1 MLNLKTSAYM
11 GLHCASRWHFVDLD
25 RGKGLRPLLTPQ
37 SSLALLLGSLVLAA
51 CSSIQPPSPSASH
64 IRADT
69 PAATRTDIPAPVAS
83 TVTLPRPKP
92 AAKTETYSVSVRN
105 IPVQDLLFALAR
117 DAKINVDVHPG
128 INGVVTVNAID
139 QTLQQILTRIAKQV
153 DMRWELEGPNLVVM
167 PDSPFLRTYKVDY
180 VNIARDLSG
189 TVSINTQIASTS
201 TSATAASTGGG
212 GGNNSSTA
220 VKSSAKNDFWHSLEK
235 NLKDILHETDKIL
248 PEGSSETVIERSD
261 QQATTGT
268 GAQGG
273 QAASS
278 RSTAG
283 AAGLAGSPNPASLQQ
298 QGTTV
303 VKRTTFREAASII
316 VNPEAGVVVARA
328 TARQHEKVQEYLD
341 LVLNAARRQVVIEA
355 TIAEVSLSDAYQ
367 QGINW
372 QSLRSLRP
380 GTPQAGFSAAQNPT
394 GLVGGTVPDPF
405 STSAGSFTTPPGTF
419 AFLLNYIAPGLG
431 LSSTLSLLETF
442 GKVKVL
448 SSPKI
453 SVLNNQTA
461 MLKVVDNVVYF
472 SIKSDTTTTTTGT
485 LTNITSTAHSV
496 SVGLVM
502 SVTPQIS
509 ETGTILLNVRP
520 TISSL
525 KGAGKTDP
533 TPGLAVANVVPEIQT
548 RELEP
553 MPRLADGEVAVMGGL
568 MEDRINNTTNQ
579 VPGVGDL
586 PVVGNLFRNRSETAT
601 KTELVIFLKPTIIR
615 DPSINGDYRAFRDQ
629 LPRPDYFGAKPSAPA
644 GTEAR

>member
-1 MLNLKTSAYM
+1 MLNLVSNWN
-11 GLHCASRWHFVDLD
+11 CSV
-25 RGKGLRPLLTPQ
+25 RGIRLRPLLIPPFHVVA
-37 SSLALLLGSLVLAA
+37 LAGLVAA
-51 CSSIQPPSPSASH
+51 GCSSIQPQPPSAAH
-64 IRADT
+64 IRSESLAT
-69 PAATRTDIPAPVAS
+69 PATGIPAPVAS
-83 TVTLPRPKP
+83 TVTLARPKA
-92 AAKTETYSVSVRN
+92 AAKVESYSVSVRN

-117 DAKINVDVHPG
+117 DAKLNVDIHPG
-128 INGVVTVNAID
+128 INGIVTINAID

-153 DMRWELEGPNLVVM
+153 DMRWELDGPNLVVM

-180 VNIARDLSG
+180 VNMARDVTG

-201 TSATAASTGGG
+201 TSATGAAAAGG
-212 GGNNSSTA
+212 GGNNSNTS
-220 VKSSAKNDFWHSLEK
+220 VKSSAKNDFWVSLDK
-235 NLKDILHETDKIL
+235 NLKDILRESDKIL

-268 GAQGG
+268 GAAAQAS
-273 QAASS
+273 AAS
-278 RSTAG
+278 RSGGG
-283 AAGLAGSPNPASLQQ
+283 ATSLAGSPNAASLQQ

-316 VNPEAGVVVARA
+316 VNPEAGVVVVRA
-328 TARQHEKVQEYLD
+328 TSRQHEKVQEYLD
-341 LVLNAARRQVVIEA
+341 MVLTSARRQVIIEA
-355 TIAEVSLSDAYQ
+355 TIAQVSLSDNYQ

-380 GTPQAGFSAAQNPT
+380 GAPQAGFSAAQNPT
-394 GLVGGTVPDPF
+394 GLPVPDPF
-405 STSAGSFTTPPGTF
+405 GTAAGSFSTVSGTTPGAF
-419 AFLLNYIAPGLG
+419 AFLLNYVAPGLG

-448 SSPKI
+448 SSPRI

-472 SIKSDTTTTTTGT
+472 LIKNDSTTTTTGT
-485 LTNITSTAHSV
+485 TNNFTSTPQSV

-509 ETGTILLNVRP
+509 ENGSILLNVRP
-520 TISSL
+520 SISSL

-548 RELEP
+548 REMESML
-553 MPRLADGEVAVMGGL
+553 RLSDGEVAVMGGL
-568 MEDRINNTTNQ
+568 MEDKIDYNTNE
-579 VPGVGDL
+579 VPGLGGIPL
-586 PVVGNLFRNRSETAT
+586 VGNFFRNRNDTST

-615 DPSINGDYRAFRDQ
+615 DPSINGDYRNFRDQ
-629 LPRPDYFGAKPSAPA
+629 LPGREFFGRNADKLDSPTAA
-644 GTEAR
+644 GADRR